1 MLKLVKNKVL
11 KVEISHKMS
20 SLQKKKNPIQYLLY
34 LMLRLNMSCFV
45 Q

>member
-11 KVEISHKMS
+11 KVEISNKML
-20 SLQKKKNPIQYLLY
+20 SLQKRNPIQYLLY